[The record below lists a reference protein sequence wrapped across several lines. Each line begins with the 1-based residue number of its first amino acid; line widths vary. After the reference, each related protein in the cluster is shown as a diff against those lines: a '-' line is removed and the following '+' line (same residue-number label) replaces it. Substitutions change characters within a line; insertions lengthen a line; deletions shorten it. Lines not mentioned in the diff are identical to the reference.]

1 MTQNG
6 FQRSE
11 NDATLYIKANQQGS
25 MLIVCLYIDDFIF
38 IGDFGIKEFKLVMKD
53 EFEMTN
59 LGIMRYFMGIE
70 VHQSKVGIFIS

>member
-1 MTQNG
+1 
-6 FQRSE
+6 
-11 NDATLYIKANQQGS
+11 
-25 MLIVCLYIDDFIF
+25 MLIVCLYVDDLIF
-38 IGDFGIKEFKLVMKD
+38 ADDFGIEEFKLVMKD